1 MLYNNRHLLFFD
13 DISIL
18 LSVPPNYT
26 FLQFHI
32 NLIREKCDFNK
43 LEKKKIVNILLF
55 FASIF
60 LNDSHDHNQS
70 NMPDNIISSSRLP
83 SLRIH
88 PIVTSHEFLNVHLK
102 ILKIFK
108 TQKSKMFETSRI
120 QEFENSKFRERSSLR
135 FDVPRKLSM
144 LTQKY
149 PSRIHLPYFKNKN
162 SFSREVISVLIQ
174 FQFKHSFPNLTQ
186 LRENVNGFHDMIFY
200 YE

>member
-1 MLYNNRHLLFFD
+1 M
-13 DISIL
+13 
-18 LSVPPNYT
+18 
-26 FLQFHI
+26 
-32 NLIREKCDFNK
+32 
-43 LEKKKIVNILLF
+43 NILLF

-83 SLRIH
+83 SHRIH

-108 TQKSKMFETSRI
+108 TQKSKKSPIEMEMLETSRI

-135 FDVPRKLSM
+135 FDVLRKLSM

-162 SFSREVISVLIQ
+162 SFSREVFGPYSIPIQTFISESDPITR
-174 FQFKHSFPNLTQ
+174 K
-186 LRENVNGFHDMIFY
+186 R
-200 YE
+200 